1 MNDSLIASEFYAI
14 LIAHNSYNYNR
25 ETISLGPIVLT
36 LYQPAVPT
44 QSSEKL
50 VLLQLAVLSN
60 NIK

>member
-14 LIAHNSYNYNR
+14 LIAHNSYNR

-44 QSSEKL
+44 ESSEKL
-50 VLLQLAVLSN
+50 VLIELAVLSN